1 VIFGGF
7 SRPAGFVG
15 IQPLSCTCLEI
26 AGAAGNAATGKR
38 RKLPELASTRF
49 SGSTMKAREG
59 GAKAVSNGRHR
70 ANCTICAHEKREE
83 IEADIVSW
91 HGPAAIAEEPATD
104 REIA

>member
-1 VIFGGF
+1 
-7 SRPAGFVG
+7 
-15 IQPLSCTCLEI
+15 
-26 AGAAGNAATGKR
+26 
-38 RKLPELASTRF
+38 
-49 SGSTMKAREG
+49 MKAREG